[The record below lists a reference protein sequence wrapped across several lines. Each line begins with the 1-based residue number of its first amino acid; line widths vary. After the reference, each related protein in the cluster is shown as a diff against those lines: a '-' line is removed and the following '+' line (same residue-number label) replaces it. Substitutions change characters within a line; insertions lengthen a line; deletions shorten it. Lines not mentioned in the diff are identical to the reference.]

1 MQENEFIEQN
11 DIINYLLLAQNAFT
25 LIRNI
30 THNGECKKS
39 DIDLSVAL
47 EKLQAV
53 GKLSQAMHNM
63 PITISEQTYYQR
75 QAMLADLHC
84 FLTDYPQYYPTLC
97 YRLGYLKIWLKRLK
111 TAILLWIIGNRY
123 YFLHRMTVAT
133 IFNTINS
140 LESPFF
146 VVLKI
151 VATLF

>member
-97 YRLGYLKIWLKRLK
+97 YRFRLPENMVETIK
-111 TAILLWIIGNRY
+111 NSHSIVDNWQQIL
-123 YFLHRMTVAT
+123 FPA
-133 IFNTINS
+133 
-140 LESPFF
+140 
-146 VVLKI
+146 
-151 VATLF
+151 